1 MSELFSPP
9 PVQRLI
15 LAVNAGS
22 SSLKIAVFEANSP
35 PVRLASAKIERIGAS
50 DAKITLA
57 IGGEASRSEA
67 VVASSHDDA
76 LAAIMSS
83 LRGKI
88 NDTSIA
94 GVGHRLV
101 HGGPNH
107 SASEVI
113 TPKLLD
119 DIRQLEL
126 YDPEHLPSELQVI
139 ESLKRRLSNIPHV
152 ACFDTAFHHDLPAV
166 ARRLP
171 LPRRF
176 DAFGVRRY
184 GFHGLS
190 YAYLMDHLARLD
202 YEESRGRIV
211 LAHLGNG
218 ASLAAVRDGKPIDTS
233 MAFTP
238 AAGIPMSTRS
248 GDIDPGLIEYLLR
261 SASITVQEFNRII
274 HLESGLLG
282 VSETSGDM
290 ELLLEHESEDAR
302 AGEAVAIFCYH
313 VRKYIGAYAAAMGG
327 LDTLVFT
334 GGIGERAAKVRLQ
347 ICAELRFLG
356 IELDPM
362 ANSDNSK
369 LISNGA
375 FPVKVRVITTDEE
388 QMIAKDVINMI
399 GERH

>member
-1 MSELFSPP
+1 MSELFSTFPI
-9 PVQRLI
+9 QRLI

-35 PVRLASAKIERIGAS
+35 PVRLASAKVERIGAS

-76 LAAIMSS
+76 LAAIMSG

-119 DIRQLEL
+119 EIRQLEI
-126 YDPEHLPSELQVI
+126 YDPEHLPSELRVI
-139 ESLKRRLSNIPHV
+139 ETLKRRLPNIPHV

-176 DAFGVRRY
+176 DELGVRRY

-190 YAYLMDHLARLD
+190 YAYLIDHLARLD
-202 YEESRGRIV
+202 HEEARGRIV

-261 SASITVQEFNRII
+261 AASMTVQEFNRTV

-290 ELLLEHESEDAR
+290 ELLLERESQDVR
-302 AGEAVAIFCYH
+302 AEEAVAIFCYH
-313 VRKYIGAYAAAMGG
+313 VRKCIGAYAAAMGG

-334 GGIGERAAKVRLQ
+334 GGIGERAAKVRHRVCVDLQ
-347 ICAELRFLG
+347 FFG
-356 IELDPM
+356 VELDPTLNEIN
-362 ANSDNSK
+362 AEV
-369 LISNGA
+369 ISSGIL
-375 FPVKVRVITTDEE
+375 PVKVRVIATDEE
-388 QMIAKDVINMI
+388 QMIARDVIAAI
-399 GERH
+399 E